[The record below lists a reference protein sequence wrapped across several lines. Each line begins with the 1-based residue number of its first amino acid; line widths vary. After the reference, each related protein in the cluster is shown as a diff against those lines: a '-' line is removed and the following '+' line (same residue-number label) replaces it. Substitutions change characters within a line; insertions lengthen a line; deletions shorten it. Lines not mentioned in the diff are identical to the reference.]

1 MPTKTKKIT
10 QEQTT
15 VSASLE
21 TPLGPVYLEFA
32 DTGLKKLAFAC
43 ETPLSRRG
51 SGESTPGAPSPQGK
65 ALKKLREQ
73 VIQALEKYFAG
84 QPGAFD
90 DLPLDLEGSP
100 FHLQVWQEL
109 RKIPAGETVSY
120 GELAQRLGNPQAA
133 RAVGR
138 ACGANPV
145 PIIVPCHRVI
155 AANGTLGGFSSGLER
170 KRWLLEHEQVQAGS
184 GTSDR

>member
-1 MPTKTKKIT
+1 MPNKTKKMS
-10 QEQTT
+10 QDQTT

-32 DTGLKKLAFAC
+32 GTGLKKLAFAC

-51 SGESTPGAPSPQGK
+51 SWESPQGK
-65 ALKKLREQ
+65 ALIKLGDQ
-73 VIQALEKYFAG
+73 VILALEQYFSG
-84 QPGAFD
+84 QPGALD
-90 DLPLDLEGSP
+90 DLPLDLEGGP

-109 RKIPAGETVSY
+109 RKIPAGDTVSY
-120 GELAQRLGNPQAA
+120 GEMAQRLGNPQAA
-133 RAVGR
+133 RAVGQ

-155 AANGTLGGFSSGLER
+155 AANGTLGGYSSGLER
-170 KRWLLEHEQVQAGS
+170 KRWLLAHEKANLGGGS
-184 GTSDR
+184 GT